1 MGMVSIVC
9 PNTGKIVPTG
19 VLMSEAE
26 FACATLGGNALRCP
40 ACGRI
45 HSWSKVDARLVV
57 EQDQT

>member
-9 PNTGKIVPTG
+9 PNTGKVVPTG

-26 FACATLGGNALRCP
+26 FAVALLGSNDLRCP

-45 HSWSKVDARLVV
+45 HSWSKADARLVN
-57 EQDQT
+57 EAAPQ

>member
-19 VLMSEAE
+19 VLMSEVE
-26 FACATLGGNALRCP
+26 FAGATLGSNNLRCP

-45 HSWSKVDARLVV
+45 HVWSKADAHLVS
-57 EQDQT
+57 EPAQK

>member
-19 VLMSEAE
+19 ILMSEAE
-26 FACATLGGNALRCP
+26 FARSTLDSNDLRCP

-45 HSWSKVDARLVV
+45 HSWSKADAQLETEP
-57 EQDQT
+57 EQK